1 VVLRIEG
8 LRVETQSGVVLV
20 DGVDLELARGEVLG
34 LIGESGAGKS
44 TIGLAALTFARPGC
58 RIAGGRIV
66 LKGTDLR
73 SLDADGRSRARGVK
87 VAYVAQSA
95 AAAFNPAMTLLDQ
108 VTEGPL
114 RHGLMGRAEA
124 RKKAVEAFRALDL
137 PDPEHFGAR
146 YPHQVSG
153 GQLQR
158 AMAAMA
164 ISCSPDVLVL
174 DEPTTALDVTTQ
186 IEMLA
191 HLKKLIALYGTA
203 ALYISHDLAVVAQIA
218 ARIMVLRH
226 GKMVEVGTASQILTA
241 PRTEYARALVAE
253 RQAASRSASTSDA
266 AGRGSPLLAIDNL
279 TVRFGERDVVKT
291 ATFTI
296 SKGETVAVVG
306 ESGSGKTTLA
316 LAICGQV
323 ARRSGVVRLAGA
335 VRVPLVASDSGAIQ
349 PVGTARSPGH
359 GGELSPGDTPLAPH
373 LSGRSREELRRIQ
386 LVFQLPDVALNPR
399 HTVEAIIGRP
409 ATFYFGLRGAPL
421 RARVTELLT
430 AVGLDPSLAARLPGQ
445 LSGGQKQRVCIARAL
460 AAKPDLI
467 ICDEVTSA
475 LDPLVAEE
483 ILKLLRRL
491 QEELG
496 LAYLFITHDLGSVR
510 RISHRAVVMLQG
522 EIVAEGPAGEVF
534 GQPSHPYLIK
544 LLASVPEL
552 RVGWLDEILR
562 GRAGTL
568 AVPHD
573 RITP

>member
-8 LRVETQSGVVLV
+8 LRVETQSGTVLV

-58 RIAGGRIV
+58 RIAGGRIA
-66 LKGTDLR
+66 LQGTDLR
-73 SLDADGRSRARGVK
+73 SLDAAGRSRARGVR

-108 VTEGPL
+108 VCEGPV

-124 RKKAVEAFRALDL
+124 RRRAVEAFRALDL
-137 PDPEHFGAR
+137 PDAEHFGAR

-218 ARIMVLRH
+218 DRIMVLRY
-226 GKMVEVGTASQILTA
+226 GKTVEVGTATQILTA

-253 RQAASRSASTSDA
+253 RKA
-266 AGRGSPLLAIDNL
+266 AGRGSAESSTEPEPERGELLLTVEDL
-279 TVRFGERDVVKT
+279 TVRFGERDVVKS

-296 SKGETVAVVG
+296 SRGETVAVVG

-323 ARRSGVVRLAGA
+323 ARRSGTVRLAGA
-335 VRVPLVASDSGAIQ
+335 R
-349 PVGTARSPGH
+349 
-359 GGELSPGDTPLAPH
+359 TPLAARH
-373 LSGRSREELRRIQ
+373 SGRSREELRRIQ

-409 ATFYFGLRGAPL
+409 ATFYFGMRGAAL
-421 RARVTELLT
+421 RARVAELLA
-430 AVGLDPSLAARLPGQ
+430 AVGLDASLAGRLPGQ

-522 EIVAEGPAGEVF
+522 EIVAEGPAAEVF

-552 RVGWLDEILR
+552 RVGWLDEILKE
-562 GRAGTL
+562 RAL
-568 AVPHD
+568 VQ
-573 RITP
+573 

>member
-1 VVLRIEG
+1 MVLRIEG
-8 LRVETQSGVVLV
+8 LRVETQSGTVLV

-73 SLDADGRSRARGVK
+73 SLDAGGRSRARGVR

-108 VTEGPL
+108 VTEGPV
-114 RHGLMGRAEA
+114 RHGLMSRAEA
-124 RKKAVEAFRALDL
+124 RQRAVEAFRALDL

-191 HLKKLIALYGTA
+191 HLKQLIALYGTA

-218 ARIMVLRH
+218 DRIMVLRY
-226 GKMVEVGTASQILTA
+226 GKMVEEGTATQILTA
-241 PRTEYARALVAE
+241 PRTDYARALVAE
-253 RQAASRSASTSDA
+253 RVAAGRSVSTSDDTR
-266 AGRGSPLLAIDNL
+266 RGTTLLAIDNL
-279 TVRFGERDVVKT
+279 TVRFGERDVVKA

-323 ARRSGVVRLAGA
+323 ARHSGDVRLAGTTPA
-335 VRVPLVASDSGAIQ
+335 PRHNDNAQ
-349 PVGTARSPGH
+349 PAG
-359 GGELSPGDTPLAPH
+359 TPLAPGNSDSRRPVGTPLAAR
-373 LSGRSREELRRIQ
+373 LSGRTREELRRIQ

-399 HTVEAIIGRP
+399 HAVEAIIGRP
-409 ATFYFGLRGAPL
+409 ATFYFGLRGAAL
-421 RARVTELLT
+421 RARVTELLA
-430 AVGLDPSLAARLPGQ
+430 AVGLDASLAGRLPGQ

-496 LAYLFITHDLGSVR
+496 LAYLFITHDLGSAR

-522 EIVAEGPAGEVF
+522 EVVAEGPAAEVF

-562 GRAGTL
+562 GRAL
-568 AVPHD
+568 VH
-573 RITP
+573 

>member
-1 VVLRIEG
+1 MVLRIEG
-8 LRVETQSGVVLV
+8 LRVETQSGAVLV

-73 SLDADGRSRARGVK
+73 SLDAGGRCRARGVR

-108 VTEGPL
+108 VCEGPV

-124 RKKAVEAFRALDL
+124 RRRAVEAFRALDL
-137 PDPEHFGAR
+137 PDAGHFGER

-218 ARIMVLRH
+218 DRIMVLRH
-226 GKMVEVGTASQILTA
+226 GKMVETGTATQILTA
-241 PRTEYARALVAE
+241 PRTDYARALVAE
-253 RQAASRSASTSDA
+253 RQGASRSASA
-266 AGRGSPLLAIDNL
+266 GEAGRGATLLAIDNL
-279 TVRFGERDVVKT
+279 TVRFGERDVVKA

-323 ARRSGVVRLAGA
+323 ARHSGDLQLAGTALAPRPSGNVQPAAA
-335 VRVPLVASDSGAIQ
+335 VPE
-349 PVGTARSPGH
+349 PGR
-359 GGELSPGDTPLAPH
+359 GGELRGDGTPLAAR
-373 LSGRSREELRRIQ
+373 LSRRSREELRRIQ

-409 ATFYFGLRGAPL
+409 ATFYFGLRGAAL
-421 RARVTELLT
+421 RARVAELLA
-430 AVGLDPSLAARLPGQ
+430 AVGLDASLAGRLPCQ

-522 EIVAEGPAGEVF
+522 EIVAEGPAAEVF
-534 GQPSHPYLIK
+534 GQPRHPYLIK

-562 GRAGTL
+562 ERL
-568 AVPHD
+568 
-573 RITP
+573 R

>member
-1 VVLRIEG
+1 MVLRVEG
-8 LRVETQSGVVLV
+8 LRVETQSGAVLV

-73 SLDADGRSRARGVK
+73 SLDAAGRSRARGVQ

-95 AAAFNPAMTLLDQ
+95 AAAFNPAMALLDQ
-108 VTEGPL
+108 VIEGPV
-114 RHGLMGRAEA
+114 RHGLMNRAEA
-124 RKKAVEAFRALDL
+124 RKKAVAAFRALDL
-137 PDPEHFGAR
+137 PDPEHFGER

-164 ISCSPDVLVL
+164 ISCGPDVLVL

-218 ARIMVLRH
+218 DRIMVLRH
-226 GKMVEVGTASQILTA
+226 GKMVEVGTATQILTA
-241 PRTEYARALVAE
+241 PRTDYARALVAE
-253 RQAASRSASTSDA
+253 RIAAGRSASQDA
-266 AGRGSPLLAIDNL
+266 GARAEPLLTIEDL
-279 TVRFGERDVVKT
+279 TVRFGNRDAVK
-291 ATFTI
+291 AARFTI
-296 SKGETVAVVG
+296 SKGETVALVG

-323 ARRSGVVRLAGA
+323 ARHSGDLRLGGA
-335 VRVPLVASDSGAIQ
+335 
-349 PVGTARSPGH
+349 
-359 GGELSPGDTPLAPH
+359 PLATH
-373 LSGRSREELRRIQ
+373 HGRRSREELRRIQ

-409 ATFYFGLRGAPL
+409 ATFYFGLRGAAL
-421 RARVTELLT
+421 RARVTELLA
-430 AVGLDPSLAARLPGQ
+430 AVGLDVSLAGRLPGQ

-483 ILKLLRRL
+483 ILKLLCRL
-491 QEELG
+491 QQELG

-522 EIVAEGPAGEVF
+522 EIVAEGPAAEVF

-562 GRAGTL
+562 GRAL
-568 AVPHD
+568 VH
-573 RITP
+573 